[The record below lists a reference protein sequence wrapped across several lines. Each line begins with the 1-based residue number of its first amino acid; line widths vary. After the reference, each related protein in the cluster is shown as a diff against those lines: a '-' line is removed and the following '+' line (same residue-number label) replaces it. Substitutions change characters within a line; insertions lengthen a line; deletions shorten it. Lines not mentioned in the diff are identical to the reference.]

1 MPKSDAER
9 AKDYRQK
16 QMETNEMEY
25 REKSKFFKLIVINCP
40 KIKL

>member
-16 QMETNEMEY
+16 QIETNEMEY
-25 REKSKFFKLIVINCP
+25 RTKSKFLVINY
-40 KIKL
+40 KFS